1 MENATIRER
10 TAMTAMLALSM
21 PVTPGA
27 NVCICGGTAMTGIPA
42 QSMSVILIGGALI
55 HPWSVELERGV

>member
-21 PVTPGA
+21 PVTAGA
-27 NVCICGGTAMTGIPA
+27 NVCIYGGTAMTGIPA
-42 QSMSVILIGGALI
+42 QSMSVIFIGGALI
-55 HPWSVELERGV
+55 HLWSVELERGV

>member
-21 PVTPGA
+21 PVTAGA
-27 NVCICGGTAMTGIPA
+27 NVCICGGTAMMGIPA
-42 QSMSVILIGGALI
+42 QSMSVIRIGGALI

>member
-1 MENATIRER
+1 MENATIEER

-21 PVTPGA
+21 PVTAGA
-27 NVCICGGTAMTGIPA
+27 NVCICGGTAMMGIPA
-42 QSMSVILIGGALI
+42 QSMSVIRIGGALI